1 VEPKPAEPKLVAS
14 KPAAPKP
21 AEPQSPQSKKSEAPA
36 VPEPPPGVAGDDFT
50 VEVKVEKGVEVQ
62 EIEDAIRGAAPAGSG
77 FWTGSKKLPMQ
88 MGKKKAAHAI
98 PGREECVRQG
108 ARTGGKSKGRIERGD
123 LGVRK
128 SNQSVQTTNFAAG
141 FTEPRTIFYFHV
153 ADIDTSVLRNFDQIS
168 FDFVF

>member
-1 VEPKPAEPKLVAS
+1 VPTLVAPKPVEPKPAEPKLVAS

-62 EIEDAIRGAAPAGSG
+62 EIEDAIRGVAPAGSG

-88 MGKKKAAHAI
+88 MGKKKLRMQFRGAKSALDKVLGQAAK
-98 PGREECVRQG
+98 V
-108 ARTGGKSKGRIERGD
+108 KG
-123 LGVRK
+123 
-128 SNQSVQTTNFAAG
+128 
-141 FTEPRTIFYFHV
+141 
-153 ADIDTSVLRNFDQIS
+153 VLSAEIS
-168 FDFVF
+168 A